1 MVYQIFLF
9 KNSVK
14 CYEFETFNDISIN
27 KQTPV
32 SPMPLPEEDSPENV
46 LMKIEGNT
54 TVMSINWTLTNGST
68 SIADCTFEDLEYS
81 TATKRYMKDNIDTT
95 QSGVFDQITHIE
107 NNLAPNSL
115 NDYFDLYILDS
126 EKFFCCTETHRKNK
140 AKAKIYHKVGL
151 IQDFTFRTDSSSP
164 VNWQGS
170 MNFIEGAVVT
180 SMSSNTHEAP
190 TILGNTASTSTPK
203 FTVTGSGNTLQR
215 TGITVSFK
223 EFPNYATDDRPI
235 TTGLTLRYKK
245 STGGNSAFWTEK
257 TLDFSANTTAPYE
270 YTKTIVI
277 ADLESPADEASAPYG
292 YSGKYDIQLALNTIG
307 GRGEW
312 FKDEGTL
319 TEVTDP

>member
-9 KNSVK
+9 KNSVR

-107 NNLAPNSL
+107 TNLAPNSL

-126 EKFFCCTETHRKNK
+126 EKFFCCTETLRKNK

-180 SMSSNTHEAP
+180 
-190 TILGNTASTSTPK
+190 
-203 FTVTGSGNTLQR
+203 
-215 TGITVSFK
+215 
-223 EFPNYATDDRPI
+223 
-235 TTGLTLRYKK
+235 
-245 STGGNSAFWTEK
+245 
-257 TLDFSANTTAPYE
+257 
-270 YTKTIVI
+270 
-277 ADLESPADEASAPYG
+277 
-292 YSGKYDIQLALNTIG
+292 
-307 GRGEW
+307 
-312 FKDEGTL
+312 
-319 TEVTDP
+319 